1 MQTAE
6 DADVAPEAEA
16 TAAGLTMWHATHSH
30 AVAITIN
37 FVASTSGTAFFF
49 PISSWLI
56 APHHGQKAGPSCM
69 QSPFFSS

>member
-6 DADVAPEAEA
+6 DADVAPEPEA

-49 PISSWLI
+49 RNLLLANCTSSW
-56 APHHGQKAGPSCM
+56 PEGWP
-69 QSPFFSS
+69 